1 MEIQATSK
9 SQDSVYWSEFRR
21 GVITIA
27 PLWAGAV
34 PFGIAIGISAV
45 AAGFSGFE
53 SFALSAL
60 VFAGAAQIAVVS
72 LFSGGA
78 GLLAITLT
86 TLMVNL
92 RHVLY
97 GMSLDRQLD
106 AKPRPGRAILAF
118 LMIDETYGV
127 ATRDH
132 MDGRGGHAFFFG
144 ASLSVYLVYCL
155 STLAGVLL
163 GSVLP
168 DPESIGIDFIFPL
181 MFVALVVP
189 LLRSRKLVIV
199 AGVAGLLALGLGTF
213 TGGGTTVLITTILA
227 ASLGAW
233 LERD

>member
-1 MEIQATSK
+1 MELEIRQQPVESP
-9 SQDSVYWSEFRR
+9 YWQEFRR
-21 GVITIA
+21 GVVTIA

-34 PFGIAIGISAV
+34 PFGIAIGISAM
-45 AAGFSGFE
+45 AAGFSSFE
-53 SFALSAL
+53 AIALSAL
-60 VFAGAAQIAVVS
+60 VFAGAAQVAVIS

-86 TLMVNL
+86 ALFLNL

-97 GMSLDRQLD
+97 GLSLDRQLGD
-106 AKPRPGRAILAF
+106 NPRPSRPILAF

-155 STLAGVLL
+155 STITGVLL

-168 DPESIGIDFIFPL
+168 DPERIGIDFIFPL
-181 MFVALVVP
+181 MFVALLVP
-189 LLRSRKLVIV
+189 LLRSRRLVLV
-199 AGVAGLLALGLGTF
+199 AGVAALLALGMGQIASS
-213 TGGGTTVLITTILA
+213 GTTILVTTVGA

-233 LERD
+233 LERS